1 MNGNTQK
8 LIWWILGALLVVTMS
23 LSSTL
28 FGMIQQD
35 ITRIEQRQVVI
46 EQKIEQVQLEY
57 YKIDVIQQQLEELTK
72 EIRMRKFA
80 K

>member
-8 LIWWILGALLVVTMS
+8 LMWWILGALLVVTMS

-35 ITRIEQRQVVI
+35 ITRIEQRQIVI
-46 EQKIEQVQLEY
+46 EQKIEQIQLEY
-57 YKIDVIQQQLEELTK
+57 YRIAVIEAQLDELLS
-72 EIRMRKFA
+72 R
-80 K
+80 

>member
-28 FGMIQQD
+28 FGMIQRD
-35 ITRIEQRQVVI
+35 IENMDRRIEQIQSQYYRIDII
-46 EQKIEQVQLEY
+46 EAQL
-57 YKIDVIQQQLEELTK
+57 DELLS
-72 EIRMRKFA
+72 R
-80 K
+80 